1 MEYLYFIF
9 PNVEKKKNKIEL
21 SVVWEPIKAFEF
33 SNFSLQF
40 FIFGLTLNIEN
51 RYYSWSIP

>member
-9 PNVEKKKNKIEL
+9 PNVEKKKTNKIEL
-21 SVVWEPIKAFEF
+21 PVVWEPIKVFEF

-40 FIFGLTLNIEN
+40 FIFGFTLNIEN
-51 RYYSWSIP
+51 RYYS

>member
-51 RYYSWSIP
+51 RYYS